1 MATSDAQAAAVAA
14 ALPAVLAERSRD
26 AFERMLAADVRWG
39 GPEDT
44 EQTCRDR
51 RQAGDFYAGL
61 LAADVQLEV
70 LEVSV
75 HDSQVLARLRI
86 TRPQGAPDWAS
97 EARVL
102 LTVEAGLVTDIR
114 HVGDDRADPAVIEL
128 LYFDGCPNH
137 SDFLP
142 HLQRLLIGHGID
154 SLVCLVNVTNDQD
167 AQRLRFLGSPSLR
180 VNGQDIEPRADERN
194 GYALQ
199 CRLYATSAGLTG
211 TPPDAWIL
219 SALHP

>member
-14 ALPAVLAERSRD
+14 ALPAVLAERSRE

-39 GPEDT
+39 GPEDN
-44 EQTCRDR
+44 EQTCLDR

-61 LAADVQLEV
+61 LAAVRLEV

-86 TRPQGAPDWAS
+86 TRPQGAPDGAS

-114 HVGDDRADPAVIEL
+114 HVEGDRAEPAVIEL
-128 LYFDGCPNH
+128 LYFDGCPNY
-137 SDFLP
+137 SAFLP

-154 SLVCLVNVTNDQD
+154 SPVRLVNVTDDQD

-180 VNGQDIEPRADERN
+180 VNGQDIEPGADERN

>member
-14 ALPAVLAERSRD
+14 ALPAVLAERSRE
-26 AFERMLAADVRWG
+26 AFERMLAANVRWG

-61 LAADVQLEV
+61 LAAVRLEV

-75 HDSQVLARLRI
+75 HDSQVLAQLRI

-97 EARVL
+97 ESRVL

-114 HVGDDRADPAVIEL
+114 HVEDDRAEPAVIEL

-137 SDFLP
+137 SAFLP

-154 SLVCLVNVTNDQD
+154 SPVRLVNVTNDQD

-180 VNGQDIEPRADERN
+180 VNGQDIEPGADERN

-199 CRLYATSAGLTG
+199 CRIYTTSAGLTG

>member
-39 GPEDT
+39 GPQDT
-44 EQTCRDR
+44 EQTCQDR

-61 LAADVQLEV
+61 LAAVRLEV

-75 HDSQVLARLRI
+75 HDSQVLAQLRT
-86 TRPQGAPDWAS
+86 TRPQGAPDRAS
-97 EARVL
+97 ESRVL

-114 HVGDDRADPAVIEL
+114 HVEDDRAEPAVIEL

-137 SDFLP
+137 SAFLP

-154 SLVCLVNVTNDQD
+154 SPVRLVNVTDDQD

-180 VNGQDIEPRADERN
+180 VNGQDIEPGADERN

>member
-14 ALPAVLAERSRD
+14 AMPSVLAERSRD

-86 TRPQGAPDWAS
+86 TRPQGAPDGP
-97 EARVL
+97 AR
-102 LTVEAGLVTDIR
+102 
-114 HVGDDRADPAVIEL
+114 H
-128 LYFDGCPNH
+128 GC
-137 SDFLP
+137 
-142 HLQRLLIGHGID
+142 
-154 SLVCLVNVTNDQD
+154 C
-167 AQRLRFLGSPSLR
+167 SPSKTVWSLTS
-180 VNGQDIEPRADERN
+180 GTSKTTAPI
-194 GYALQ
+194 LQ
-199 CRLYATSAGLTG
+199 
-211 TPPDAWIL
+211 
-219 SALHP
+219 